1 MRQIYPNLYEVLPSK
16 PTPKKYRSFFVQREA
31 GNLLIPC
38 YSNSSSI
45 EAHFE
50 TIRQQGGLSHQ
61 LLTDSHF
68 KSAHCDEVATQ
79 FNAPLYCSEQ
89 EAPDITPN
97 LKQVVTFPF
106 TQHDLMDG
114 VEVIP
119 TPGHRV
125 GGVCYRVTIGNKRFL
140 FAGDFIWHDG
150 NQWITTATKAGVK
163 AYTAS
168 LHLLKSLD
176 FDVLLANCQIS
187 NPTFVV
193 EFNAATRQ
201 DFFATLLKQLSP
213 L

>member
-1 MRQIYPNLYEVLPSK
+1 MREIFPNLYEVLPSK

-38 YSNSSSI
+38 YANSSTI
-45 EAHFE
+45 DAHFD
-50 TIRQQGGLSHQ
+50 TIAQLGGVSHQ

-68 KSAHCDEVATQ
+68 KSAHCDEVAARFQ
-79 FNAPLYCSEQ
+79 APLYCSEQ
-89 EAPDITPN
+89 EAPDVTPG

-106 TQHDLMDG
+106 TQHTLTEG

-125 GGVCYRVTIGNKRFL
+125 GGVCYRVTVGDQSYL

-150 NQWITTATKAGVK
+150 TQWIPTPTKAGVK

-168 LHLLKSLD
+168 LRLLETLE
-176 FDVLLANCQIS
+176 FDVLLANSQIS
-187 NPTFVV
+187 NTTYAVDFSAVSRP
-193 EFNAATRQ
+193 
-201 DFFATLLKQLSP
+201 DFFAALVKQLNP
-213 L
+213 V